1 MQKRAKVAVVGATGT
16 VGREVLAA
24 LYDAEVL
31 SDDVTL
37 LGSERSVGQE
47 VDYGDDS
54 LEVEP
59 LEGEPFRGMAGV
71 ILAVPPDPAR
81 TLGAQAQAQGAWVVD
96 VSPARRLDPEVPL
109 VVPAVNAEVLAKPFK
124 GRTVATPGPITA
136 ALTTVLEPL
145 RARFG
150 VTHTTVTALLGAS
163 SHGQRGI
170 SELEKQTAGL
180 LSGREETPEVF
191 PHRLGFNLI
200 PQVGEPAAGGSTS
213 EEVSWSHEAARI
225 WTGVDGAPALFG
237 TAIQVPTFY
246 GHALS
251 LTVELAKDVDEAAA
265 REALKKAPGIKVLD
279 VLDERV
285 YPMPMLVTADP
296 TVHVGRI
303 RQVPGMPRTLVL
315 YAVVDNAGRG
325 AAWNAVDVL
334 RALLARP

>member
-24 LYDAEVL
+24 LYEAEFL
-31 SDDVTL
+31 SDEVTV
-37 LGSERSVGQE
+37 LGTERSAGEE
-47 VDYGDDS
+47 VDYGDDT

-71 ILAVPPDPAR
+71 VLAVPPDAAR
-81 TLGAQAQAQGAWVVD
+81 SLSAQAQSQGAWVVD

-109 VVPAVNAEVLAKPFK
+109 VVPVVNGAVLTQPFR
-124 GRTVATPGPITA
+124 GRIVATPGPITA
-136 ALTTVLEPL
+136 ALAMVLEPL

-150 VTHTTVTALLGAS
+150 VKRATVTALLGAS
-163 SHGQRGI
+163 SAGQRGI
-170 SELEKQTAGL
+170 KELEKQTAGL

-200 PQVGEPAAGGSTS
+200 PQVGEPTEGGGTT
-213 EEVSWSHEAARI
+213 EEGSWPLEAARI
-225 WTGVDGAPALFG
+225 WSSVPDVPQLLG

-251 LTVELAKDVDEAAA
+251 MTVELGADADEAAA
-265 REALKKAPGIKVLD
+265 REVLREAPGLKVLD
-279 VLDERV
+279 VPGERI
-285 YPMPMLVTADP
+285 YPMPMLITADP

-303 RQVPGMPRTLVL
+303 RSVPGAPRELLL

-325 AAWNAVDVL
+325 AAWNAVGAL
-334 RALLARP
+334 RALLSRP